1 MNRIQPQVSGLSSEF
16 FDGCNEGVLLL
27 QHCKSCKAIQF
38 YPRVFCKV
46 CSGRNLDWV
55 NASGK
60 GNVASFTVVR
70 KALTEG
76 YKAPYIVA
84 LIDLKEGPRMM
95 TNIVNCE
102 PELVTVGVSV
112 RVVFS
117 AWSDTLSLP
126 VFELSNEK

>member
-1 MNRIQPQVSGLSSEF
+1 MSRLQPQVSGLSSEF
-16 FDGCNEGVLLL
+16 FDGCNKGVLRL
-27 QHCKSCKAIQF
+27 QQCKSCRTIQF

-46 CSGRNLDWV
+46 CSGRNLEWV

-60 GNVASFTVVR
+60 GKVASFTVVR
-70 KALTEG
+70 KALTEV
-76 YKAPYIVA
+76 YKAPYIEA

-95 TNIVNCE
+95 SNIVNCE
-102 PELVTVGVSV
+102 PELVSV
-112 RVVFS
+112 EADVEVVFS